1 MDVAV
6 SEVMEP
12 RVFVVMPDDKV
23 AYVREVMKGKKIHA
37 VPVFNDE
44 DRPLGII
51 TATDLI
57 DAPHGEMQVSDI
69 MSTEV
74 VTMPQDG
81 SVREAAQIMRSK
93 RVHHLLVTS
102 DDEVVGILSS
112 FDLLKVIENNG
123 FRARS
128 SGN

>member
-12 RVFVVMPDDKV
+12 HVLVVMPDDKV
-23 AYVREVMKGKKIHA
+23 AYVREVMLGKKIHA
-37 VPVFNDE
+37 VPVFDEE
-44 DRPLGII
+44 DRPLGIV

-57 DAPHGEMQVSDI
+57 DAPHDEMDVADI
-69 MSTEV
+69 MTREV
-74 VTMPQDG
+74 ATVSQDNPV
-81 SVREAAQIMRSK
+81 SVAARMMRDR

-102 DDEVVGILSS
+102 GDEIVGILSS
-112 FDLLKVIENNG
+112 FDLLRVVEDNG
-123 FRARS
+123 SRARS

>member
-6 SEVMEP
+6 AEVMVP

-23 AYVREVMKGKKIHA
+23 AYVREVMMGKKIHA

-44 DRPLGII
+44 DRPIGII

-57 DAPHGEMQVSDI
+57 DAPHGDMEVADL
-69 MSTEV
+69 MSQEV
-74 VTMPQDG
+74 VTVPQEHTVSD
-81 SVREAAQIMRSK
+81 AARLMRSK
-93 RVHHLLVTS
+93 RLHHLLVTS
-102 DDEVVGILSS
+102 EDEVVGIISS
-112 FDLLKVIENNG
+112 FDLLRVIENNG

>member
-1 MDVAV
+1 MQVAV
-6 SEVMEP
+6 SEIMEP

-37 VPVFNDE
+37 VPVFNEE
-44 DRPLGII
+44 DRPLGIV

-57 DAPHGEMQVSDI
+57 DAPHGEMEVADI
-69 MSTEV
+69 MSEEV
-74 VTMPQDG
+74 VTVGQDA
-81 SVREAAQIMRSK
+81 SVREAARLMRS
-93 RVHHLLVTS
+93 RHVHHLLVTS
-102 DDEVVGILSS
+102 DEEVVGILSS

-128 SGN
+128 

>member
-6 SEVMEP
+6 SEVMVP

-23 AYVREVMKGKKIHA
+23 AYVREVMMGQKIHA
-37 VPVFNDE
+37 VPVFDEE
-44 DRPLGII
+44 DRPLGIV

-57 DAPHGEMQVSDI
+57 DAPHGEMAVADI
-69 MSTEV
+69 MTQEV
-74 VTMPQDG
+74 VTVPHDDTVKQ
-81 SVREAAQIMRSK
+81 AARLMRSN
-93 RVHHLLVTS
+93 RLHHLLVTS
-102 DDEVVGILSS
+102 DDEIVGIISS
-112 FDLLKVIENNG
+112 FDLLRVIEDNG

>member
-1 MDVAV
+1 MEVEV

-57 DAPHGEMQVSDI
+57 DAPHGEMEVSDI
-69 MSTEV
+69 MSREV
-74 VTMPQDG
+74 VTIGQEA
-81 SVREAAQIMRSK
+81 SVKEAARIMRSNH
-93 RVHHLLVTS
+93 VHHLLVTS
-102 DDEVVGILSS
+102 DEEVVGIISS

>member
-1 MDVAV
+1 
-6 SEVMEP
+6 
-12 RVFVVMPDDKV
+12 
-23 AYVREVMKGKKIHA
+23 

-57 DAPHGEMQVSDI
+57 DAPHGEMEVSDI
-69 MSTEV
+69 MSREV
-74 VTMPQDG
+74 VTIGQEA
-81 SVREAAQIMRSK
+81 SVKEAARIMRSNH
-93 RVHHLLVTS
+93 VHHLLVTS
-102 DDEVVGILSS
+102 DEEVVGIISS